1 VLSGKRIIGSS
12 MYRPV
17 LLPKILDFLVRAKE
31 TRPFHQL
38 VSHHF
43 ALDDIDKAFQ
53 QSEWENTDTPIVRAV
68 LVP

>member
-1 VLSGKRIIGSS
+1 
-12 MYRPV
+12 
-17 LLPKILDFLVRAKE
+17 
-31 TRPFHQL
+31 